1 MSDDGRCGGCF
12 EAFVSGALA
21 LANICEKPGCSNSSG
36 RAKTFEALI

>member
-1 MSDDGRCGGCF
+1 MSDERRDLCF
-12 EAFVSGALA
+12 KALISGVPV

>member
-1 MSDDGRCGGCF
+1 MSDDEQCGGSF
-12 EAFVSGALA
+12 EAFVSGASV